1 MRKIYKSLFITL
13 NMAKELSKAQ
23 QKAIQEKLAKMSP
36 EELQDLIKQQCIFC
50 KIAKGEIESNI
61 VYEDSN
67 VMAALD
73 VQPANPGHVIVFPKE
88 HYSIIQ
94 QMPDADVA
102 RLFALVKYVSSAVFE
117 ATGAQGTNVMLA
129 SGALA
134 GQKSPH
140 VLVHVIPRFEKD
152 GMPSEFWKPKQLK
165 EEQMA
170 EIAKRVK
177 GALANV
183 KTSSVSP
190 KEKKEIKKGA
200 AKLTKVKPRAP

>member
-1 MRKIYKSLFITL
+1 
-13 NMAKELSKAQ
+13 MAKELSKAQ